1 MRMLI
6 RIVFVIFIANVIDCL
21 GSVWDNCCDWGDCFK
36 DKDENKEIKEE
47 NKEEEKKDEEI
58 KEYEE
63 IEDEGNITAKF
74 LVNDAWYKVK
84 EENLVLKI
92 FKKKDDNA
100 FPSKDNGDKIS
111 IESDEKGNPKIV
123 YQNLEGEKYAFFEI
137 KTNTDKTVYLY
148 CSDVESSE
156 KDYGI
161 FEHMDHISISVI
173 ACDTEKVTDMG
184 SMFCNCSSLTNLDLQ
199 NFNTK
204 NVMDMAFM
212 FSNCSSLK
220 ELNLKNFNTTKV
232 TDMAFMFSNCSSLK
246 ELNLNNFDTTNV
258 TNMNSM
264 FCNCSSLKNLDLN
277 NFDTTNVTNMN
288 SMFCNCSSLK
298 NLKIGDNFNTKNNP
312 KVENMFYN
320 CEIYP
325 MTLQINFQI

>member
-1 MRMLI
+1 MRILI

-21 GSVWDNCCDWGDCFK
+21 GSVWDNCCDWYDCFK

-63 IEDEGNITAKF
+63 IEDEGNITAKS
-74 LVNDAWYKVK
+74 LVNDAWYKAK

-100 FPSKDNGDKIS
+100 FPSKENGDKIL
-111 IESDEKGNPKIV
+111 IKFDEKGNNFKIKN
-123 YQNLEGEKYAFFEI
+123 QNGTEEELKLEGKKYAFFEI

-204 NVMDMAFM
+204 NVM
-212 FSNCSSLK
+212 
-220 ELNLKNFNTTKV
+220 
-232 TDMAFMFSNCSSLK
+232 DMAFMFSNCSSLK